1 MNEMLVGA
9 IATSSFI
16 AGLFFL
22 RFWKSTQ
29 DRFFL
34 FFALSFLIEAANR
47 IFLVTCFNLSEES
60 PLYYLIRFITY
71 AFIMLAILEKNKR
84 TKQDEKGKEKAK

>member
-1 MNEMLVGA
+1 MNEMLIGA
-9 IATSSFI
+9 IGTSSFI
-16 AGLFFL
+16 VSLFFL

-47 IFLVTCFNLSEES
+47 VFLVICFNLSEES
-60 PLYYLIRFITY
+60 PIYYVIRVVSY
-71 AFIMLAILEKNKR
+71 AFIILAILEKNKQS
-84 TKQDEKGKEKAK
+84 KQKPDN

>member
-9 IATSSFI
+9 IATASMV

-22 RFWKSTQ
+22 RFWKSTR

-34 FFALSFLIEAANR
+34 YFALSFFIEGFNR
-47 IFLVTCFNLSEES
+47 FLLGFMGWLREEL
-60 PLYYLIRFITY
+60 PAYYLVRLIAYGLIL
-71 AFIMLAILEKNKR
+71 LAIIEKNRLGRKS
-84 TKQDEKGKEKAK
+84 

>member
-1 MNEMLVGA
+1 MNEMLAGA
-9 IATSSFI
+9 IATASSL

-34 FFALSFLIEAANR
+34 YFALSFWLEGLNRFLLGFLGWLREEVPAFYLVRLVAYGLI
-47 IFLVTCFNLSEES
+47 L
-60 PLYYLIRFITY
+60 
-71 AFIMLAILEKNKR
+71 LAIVDKNR
-84 TKQDEKGKEKAK
+84 R

>member
-1 MNEMLVGA
+1 MNEMLIGA

-16 AGLFFL
+16 VSLFFL

-34 FFALSFLIEAANR
+34 YFALSFLIEAVNR
-47 IFLVTCFNLSEES
+47 VFLVICFNLSEES
-60 PLYYLIRFITY
+60 PLYYLIRFIAYT
-71 AFIMLAILEKNKR
+71 FIIMAILEKNKQH
-84 TKQDEKGKEKAK
+84 KLKEKE

>member
-16 AGLFFL
+16 ASLFFL

-34 FFALSFLIEAANR
+34 YFALSFLIEAANR
-47 IFLVTCFNLSEES
+47 VFLVVCFNLSEES
-60 PLYYLIRFITY
+60 PIYYVIRFISY
-71 AFIMLAILEKNKR
+71 AFIILAIIEKNKQS
-84 TKQDEKGKEKAK
+84 KQKADE